1 MYLWESSVI
10 NQQNTGLKCNQTQ
23 KGRAVNN
30 YHIAVVEDD
39 PLFAA
44 ELEEF
49 LSGLGYGVT
58 SYSSAQKFLTDIR
71 QKECDLLIVDWSV
84 PDLTGIEVL
93 EYARKFHPD
102 MPSIM
107 LTARNDRED
116 VIRGF
121 EAGADDFVSKPVD
134 PEILRL
140 RIKSVLRRYNGN
152 VRTRPESVVLGP
164 YLLRPS
170 TSTVYFND
178 EAMILP
184 KREFDMA
191 LMFFTNPNRLLSRQY
206 LAATLWGKVVDYQ
219 SRTIDTHVARLR
231 KNLKLDPACGI
242 SLSALYGFG
251 YTLQA
256 DVHAMTPAREPL
268 AMSA

>member
-1 MYLWESSVI
+1 MS
-10 NQQNTGLKCNQTQ
+10 
-23 KGRAVNN
+23 N

-39 PLFAA
+39 TVFAT

-49 LSGLGYGVT
+49 LGGLGYTVA
-58 SYSSAQKFLTDIR
+58 SYNSAQKFLTAVR
-71 QKECDLLIVDWSV
+71 QKECDLLLVDWSI
-84 PDLTGIEVL
+84 PDLTGIEL
-93 EYARKFHPD
+93 IEYIRKFHPD

-107 LTARNDRED
+107 LTARNDRRD
-116 VIRGF
+116 VIRGL
-121 EAGADDFVSKPVD
+121 ESGADDFVSKPVD
-134 PEILRL
+134 PEILSL
-140 RIKSVLRRYNGN
+140 RIKSVLRRYNGD

-170 TSTVYFND
+170 TSTVYFDN
-178 EAMILP
+178 EAIILP

-191 LMFFTNPNRLLSRQY
+191 MLFFTNPNRLLSRQY

-231 KNLKLDPACGI
+231 KNLKLDPTLGI
-242 SLSALYGFG
+242 SLNALYGFG

-256 DVHAMTPAREPL
+256 DPHAMNAAKEPL

>member
-1 MYLWESSVI
+1 MS
-10 NQQNTGLKCNQTQ
+10 
-23 KGRAVNN
+23 N
-30 YHIAVVEDD
+30 YNIAVVEDD
-39 PLFAA
+39 PIFAA

-49 LSGLGYGVT
+49 LSGLGYAVK
-58 SYSSAQKFLTDIR
+58 SYSSAQTFLKAVR
-71 QKECDLLIVDWSV
+71 EKECDLLIIDWSI
-84 PDLTGIEVL
+84 PDLNGIEVI
-93 EYARKFHPD
+93 EYIRKFHPD
-102 MPSIM
+102 IPVVM
-107 LTARNDRED
+107 LTARNDRRD
-116 VIRGF
+116 IIRGL

-134 PEILRL
+134 PEVFSL
-140 RIKSVLRRYNGN
+140 RIKSLLRRYNGD
-152 VRTRPESVVLGP
+152 VRTRPESLLLGP

-170 TSTVYFND
+170 ISTVYFND
-178 EAMILP
+178 EAIILP

-191 LMFFTNPNRLLSRQY
+191 MLFFSNPNRLLSRQY

-231 KNLKLDPACGI
+231 KNLKLDPTLGI

-256 DVHAMTPAREPL
+256 DAHAMNSAKVPL